1 VVTASGEVV
10 QASADENA
18 DLFWGLRG
26 GGGNFGV
33 VTSFEFGAHPGG
45 AQLLEDA

>member
-1 VVTASGEVV
+1 MDVVTAEGKFVR
-10 QASADENA
+10 ASSDENA

-33 VTSFEFGAHPGG
+33 VTGI
-45 AQLLEDA
+45 DY